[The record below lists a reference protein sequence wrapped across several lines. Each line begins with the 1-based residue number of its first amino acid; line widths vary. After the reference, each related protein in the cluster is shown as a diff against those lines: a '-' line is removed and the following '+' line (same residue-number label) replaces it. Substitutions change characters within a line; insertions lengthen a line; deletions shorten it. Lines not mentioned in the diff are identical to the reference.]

1 MEMQATQVPQTS
13 SKPTQRKTLSAMRK
27 LTSELDAEVRKVE
40 QAKAKLA
47 KLEKEISVS
56 SLKIKTLTA
65 QLTQAVG

>member
-1 MEMQATQVPQTS
+1 MEMQATQVQQTS

>member
-1 MEMQATQVPQTS
+1 MEMQATKVPQTS